1 MIRRISHRSFFFL
14 VTHGGAAQF
23 SLVPLAKLL
32 DAGRVIRGCGIEQ
45 QADIVSTVLIEGLR
59 LSPTR

>member
-23 SLVPLAKLL
+23 SLVPLATLL
-32 DAGRVIRGCGIEQ
+32 DPAPPNDPAAIEQ